1 MFTTYTK
8 LNARFVWAPS
18 FSWKESNIATSRPT
32 IWELIAQQKKNLK
45 FFFIQM
51 DCLNTLVTLQP
62 ICNGHSM
69 PLQYYIVKTP
79 VLGKVKRAVCSIWEM
94 FALIF
99 SSSFFDHTKN
109 SWRHMQA
116 VTIVEHSSLS
126 ILGVLFQP
134 MRTQN
139 IEYHFHSLFLMIQDI
154 ALLFKSAAAAVLFLK
169 FKAILSSRRTSLRSF
184 KIHTG
189 HFTSRQQ
196 FNEKFSSQVVGCW
209 W

>member
-1 MFTTYTK
+1 M
-8 LNARFVWAPS
+8 LWS
-18 FSWKESNIATSRPT
+18 FCCWFAMDTLCHYNITLWKHPCWGRLRE
-32 IWELIAQQKKNLK
+32 Q
-45 FFFIQM
+45 F
-51 DCLNTLVTLQP
+51 CCV
-62 ICNGHSM
+62 
-69 PLQYYIVKTP
+69 
-79 VLGKVKRAVCSIWEM
+79 WEM
-94 FALIF
+94 FVLIF
-99 SSSFFDHTKN
+99 SSYFFFDHTKT

-116 VTIVEHSSLS
+116 VTTVDHSSLS

-154 ALLFKSAAAAVLFLK
+154 TLLFKSAAAAAAVLFLK
-169 FKAILSSRRTSLRSF
+169 FKAILSSRRTSQRSF